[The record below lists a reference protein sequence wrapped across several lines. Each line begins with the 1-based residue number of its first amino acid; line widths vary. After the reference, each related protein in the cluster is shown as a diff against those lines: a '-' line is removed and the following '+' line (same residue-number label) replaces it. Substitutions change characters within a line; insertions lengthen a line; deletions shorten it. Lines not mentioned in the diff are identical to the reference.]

1 MASASEKKEDV
12 KSKLREL
19 RKDLRVIH
27 TRVTEETVMP
37 EPEEVRAAMTQLEA
51 LLAVIEPKSA
61 KKSKSKASTSWSSF
75 SSSTSPSGIESSH
88 HLLGNASRV
97 ADGVLDGG
105 VLATQAGYPTLKAG
119 DEAISGERY
128 QTNSEQ

>member
-61 KKSKSKASTSWSSF
+61 KKSKSKVSTS
-75 SSSTSPSGIESSH
+75 
-88 HLLGNASRV
+88 
-97 ADGVLDGG
+97 
-105 VLATQAGYPTLKAG
+105 
-119 DEAISGERY
+119 
-128 QTNSEQ
+128 